1 MDCSRS
7 RPREGCSEG
16 RSLAVPALSCGE
28 DAASRPARPRVGV
41 AASPADGQARC
52 CGARGRGPLGC
63 SVFALAPSRLSAYS
77 GCPEI
82 AGQWVL
88 QVRTYYRAIDID
100 IARSSPAGAALQNL
114 SCSASGS
121 ACCRLAINTMKLLL
135 LTLLLSLAVDSANS
149 CKSDLD
155 CAHVTSPRP
164 SRRHSRSANHD
175 CSRTQSV
182 NTPAALAS

>member
-63 SVFALAPSRLSAYS
+63 SVFALAPSRLSVNS

-82 AGQWVL
+82 AGQWV
-88 QVRTYYRAIDID
+88 QYNSIIVRNTAAFMYR
-100 IARSSPAGAALQNL
+100 
-114 SCSASGS
+114 
-121 ACCRLAINTMKLLL
+121 KLL
-135 LTLLLSLAVDSANS
+135 SG
-149 CKSDLD
+149 
-155 CAHVTSPRP
+155 
-164 SRRHSRSANHD
+164 
-175 CSRTQSV
+175 
-182 NTPAALAS
+182 

>member
-82 AGQWVL
+82 AGQWV
-88 QVRTYYRAIDID
+88 QY
-100 IARSSPAGAALQNL
+100 
-114 SCSASGS
+114 
-121 ACCRLAINTMKLLL
+121 
-135 LTLLLSLAVDSANS
+135 
-149 CKSDLD
+149 
-155 CAHVTSPRP
+155 
-164 SRRHSRSANHD
+164 
-175 CSRTQSV
+175 
-182 NTPAALAS
+182 